1 MPTPRPP
8 ARWHNVWRNADVLI
22 EGGAALTVASL
33 AIRWL
38 PFTRVLR
45 LADVKGPA
53 SQSGSLAT
61 MRRARW
67 AVGRLADLAPWRAVC
82 FQRGLALHWM
92 LRRRGLPSLLHYGV
106 GRDGDRVTA
115 HVWVSLD
122 GQILIGGEEAARHP
136 CLAIRPVDATVA

>member
-1 MPTPRPP
+1 MTTTQPRW
-8 ARWHNVWRNADVLI
+8 RRLWRNLDVLA
-22 EGGAALTVASL
+22 EAGAALLLASF

-45 LADVKGPA
+45 LADWRGPA
-53 SQSGSLAT
+53 RRAAGTELSA
-61 MRRARW
+61 RARW
-67 AVGRLADLAPWRAVC
+67 AVDRLADAVPWRAVC

-106 GRDGDRVTA
+106 GRTDGVSA

-122 GQILIGGEEAARHP
+122 GKVLIGGAEAARHP
-136 CLAIRPVDATVA
+136 GMLVRPADPVGQ